1 MERGVILWPFRANR
15 CRCHIC
21 QYLGQKRFGSPLHH
35 RRNAATPPPQRGF
48 PHYQLL
54 ATIWPIVCFIVITSI
69 IVHGSSVAV
78 LTLGKRLN
86 RMAITMSFTT
96 DQEGNGS
103 GGWMQRLQK
112 LDRATTSFS
121 LHRVD
126 TMAPTENCNQ
136 KLPAQKCPTGGAK
149 RKKNHRDDR
158 TPPEAQILQL
168 GATKRQNPNQPQTPL
183 PSQTKHQGYLHL
195 ERNHHK
201 SRKGTSANR
210 CLPRW

>member
-1 MERGVILWPFRANR
+1 MEISRVGICHHILEKNSRR
-15 CRCHIC
+15 CRPQTITPTSKHGEALFCGH
-21 QYLGQKRFGSPLHH
+21 FGPIGVGAIFASILARKDLEAHYTTEETPLHH
-35 RRNAATPPPQRGF
+35 LPNEDF

-112 LDRATTSFS
+112 LDRTTTSFS

-136 KLPAQKCPTGGAK
+136 KLPA
-149 RKKNHRDDR
+149 
-158 TPPEAQILQL
+158 
-168 GATKRQNPNQPQTPL
+168 
-183 PSQTKHQGYLHL
+183 
-195 ERNHHK
+195 
-201 SRKGTSANR
+201 
-210 CLPRW
+210 